1 MSDVAREG
9 GVSSMSVSRVINN
22 KGDVS
27 SETIQRVLEI
37 ISELGYRPSAIARS
51 RATKE
56 TSPIG
61 LVAAQDSL
69 DTVNLDNDRCGRI
82 AAEHLVRSGHKR
94 IGMVSGP
101 QASYSGAGRR
111 RGFLAALREAGIEL
125 LEGWIRPCQPSAEG
139 GHEATRRL
147 LGMHPRL
154 TALFCFNDL
163 VAVGGFFGIPTSRIA
178 VFTSFQHHSRC
189 DCPTRI

>member
-1 MSDVAREG
+1 MSDVAREA
-9 GVSSMSVSRVINN
+9 GVSLMTVSRVINN

-27 SETIQRVLEI
+27 SETRQRVLEI

-51 RATKE
+51 LATKE
-56 TSPIG
+56 TSTIG

-94 IGMVSGP
+94 IGTVSGP
-101 QASYSGAGRR
+101 PASYSGAGRRR

-125 LEGWIRPCQPSAEG
+125 LEGRIRPCQPSVEG

-163 VAVGGFFGIPTSRIA
+163 VAVGGFSAYLPPG
-178 VFTSFQHHSRC
+178 
-189 DCPTRI
+189 